1 MIPVFDYGA
10 SMNDDHKAAAEECA
24 KLIEPHNPYIASQI
38 RERFKIIE
46 PKRMDPES
54 SEFYRTAKE
63 FGLLPAQQ
71 GYMVGPDGVQ
81 IPMVALCADLP
92 KFDDFLQY
100 YKKLNCKD

>member
-1 MIPVFDYGA
+1 MIPVFDYG
-10 SMNDDHKAAAEECA
+10 SISDEHKAAAEECA
-24 KLIEPHNPYIASQI
+24 KMIEPHHSYVAGQI
-38 RERFKIIE
+38 RERFKIVE
-46 PKRMDPES
+46 PERMDPES

-63 FGLLPAQQ
+63 FGLFPAQQ

-92 KFDDFLQY
+92 KFDEFLQY

>member
-1 MIPVFDYGA
+1 MIPVFDYG
-10 SMNDDHKAAAEECA
+10 SISDEHKAAAEECA
-24 KLIEPHNPYIASQI
+24 KMIEPYNSIVAAQI
-38 RERFKIIE
+38 LERFKIVE
-46 PKRMDPES
+46 PKIMDPES

-63 FGLLPAQQ
+63 FGLFPAQQ